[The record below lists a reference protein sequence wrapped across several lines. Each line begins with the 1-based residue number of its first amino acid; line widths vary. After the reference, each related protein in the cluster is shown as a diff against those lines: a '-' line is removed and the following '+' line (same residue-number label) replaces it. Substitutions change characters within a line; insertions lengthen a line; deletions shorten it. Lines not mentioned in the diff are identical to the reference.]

1 MATSLT
7 APRTVC
13 PSLVRVA
20 ALVLETPVQLAP
32 GERAVW
38 TSPLAVEQVLVIVD
52 GSIMEAYVDGQA
64 STERVYPRADEVWRI
79 SATDA
84 SGEAHVPSLRTS
96 SLAN

>member
-1 MATSLT
+1 MTG
-7 APRTVC
+7 APDPV
-13 PSLVRVA
+13 PAPAVPDPAAPADLV
-20 ALVLETPVQLAP
+20 P
-32 GERAVW
+32 GQIDIIEGDN
-38 TSPLAVEQVLVIVD
+38 LAVARTLPGVD
-52 GSIMEAYVDGQA
+52 VHQAYVDGQA